1 MSNFSNQVPTK
12 QIKVGACFFCDPDL
26 AQIKAVVGIGN
37 PEPQFSKT
45 RHNAGFEVINSLSRE
60 LGFDLVEKELCFQA
74 DFISKKGRK
83 LGFYKPKT
91 YMNNS
96 GKIFSVLSKKGIK
109 PNEVLVIHDELEK
122 PLEYLFIRFS
132 GGARG
137 HNGLRSIIA
146 VAGNDFW
153 RLGFGIGR
161 PDGEMAVG
169 DFVIE
174 RFSGSE
180 LETVEKMIKRVDDYF
195 NCPH

>member
-1 MSNFSNQVPTK
+1 MSNFVNQVPAK
-12 QIKVGACFFCDPDL
+12 QIKAGACFFCDPSFSG
-26 AQIKAVVGIGN
+26 IKAIVGIGN

-45 RHNAGFEVINSLSRE
+45 RHNIGFEVLNSLSRE
-60 LGFDLVEKELCFQA
+60 LGFNFVEKDSCFEGN
-74 DFISKKGRK
+74 FVSKNGHK
-83 LGFYKPKT
+83 LSFFKPKT

-96 GKIFSVLSKKGIK
+96 GKIFSVLSKRGIK
-109 PNEVLVIHDELEK
+109 PQEVMIVHDELEK
-122 PLEYLFIRFS
+122 SLEYLFIRFS

-137 HNGLRSIIA
+137 HNGLRSIIS

-174 RFSGSE
+174 RFSSQE
-180 LETVEKMIKRVDDYF
+180 IETVEKMIKRVDDYF
-195 NCPH
+195 NCTH